1 MVLLMVGKGAS
12 FVKRKIYVLH
22 LAMCYGL
29 KRKIPK
35 LSNSRKVIFG
45 EDLAAGN
52 RRGTSLPLS
61 SSHQLQ
67 LQNPGFGP
75 NFLDPNL
82 SIVGQSK

>member
-1 MVLLMVGKGAS
+1 MVMLILREKRAS
-12 FVKRKIYVLH
+12 FVKRK
-22 LAMCYGL
+22 MCCTWRCVMDS

>member
-1 MVLLMVGKGAS
+1 MVVLMLGKKGNLCQ
-12 FVKRKIYVLH
+12 KKDVLH
-22 LAMCYGL
+22 LVMCYGL